1 MLPVKASSS
10 NEPLDFKI
18 SSFIVDDINYDSMP
32 DLLMGIDVFSTTEGL
47 NYTIIVKVTHD
58 GKLNLLNH
66 T

>member
-18 SSFIVDDINYDSMP
+18 SSFIVDDINYDLMP
-32 DLLMGIDVFSTTEGL
+32 DLLIGIDVFSTTEGL